1 MSYFFLLF
9 LICGHMVRH
18 GPPIIPYWHNEDW
31 GHCVWRNWVAF
42 LSLSTSSWVTI
53 HHILVQGKLKAEVDI
68 VSSLDEQARPK
79 PHFRKAILLL
89 KCMILQISKIWRVD
103 NQIKRRPCLVPNFFH
118 KSLSHQKE
126 SYYFIVL
133 NKICL

>member
-1 MSYFFLLF
+1 
-9 LICGHMVRH
+9 MVRH

-103 NQIKRRPCLVPNFFH
+103 NQIKRTELDAADYYINKEECLDWANNG
-118 KSLSHQKE
+118 SWSDWQQKTT
-126 SYYFIVL
+126 STTA
-133 NKICL
+133 